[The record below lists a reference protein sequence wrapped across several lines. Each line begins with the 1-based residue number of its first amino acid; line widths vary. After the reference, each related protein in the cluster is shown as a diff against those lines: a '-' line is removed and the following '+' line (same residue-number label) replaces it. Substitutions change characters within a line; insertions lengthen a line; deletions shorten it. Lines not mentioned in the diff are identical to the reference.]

1 MNKLLTIIIPSFNME
16 MYLARG
22 LNSLIVSDKKMLDRL
37 DIIIVNDGS
46 KDKTS
51 SIGHDFEKEYPG
63 VIRIIDKPNGHYG
76 SCINS
81 ALKVATG
88 LYVKVMDADDTYITT
103 GFEDVLNTINCLIGS
118 EQIPDAL
125 ITDYRIVDEKGDIQ
139 SHISYRIPK
148 QKNLQTADYIKQML
162 HMQMH
167 AIAFRTDLLKDIEYS
182 QTEGIMYTDSEWV
195 TYPIPYCR
203 TIYYIPSELYSYVL
217 GREGQSMERKTM
229 IKNINMFAIISARM
243 YEASN
248 KYHNLEFVC
257 TFYREKSRQLIS
269 RAIALIVLYADMREV
284 NKSLQVLDEIL
295 RKYPQQYNEFV
306 ENIRIWNRFSFN
318 PVFEFRKRG
327 RLSRLLILTL
337 RTYCNGIKL
346 ISKFK

>member
-1 MNKLLTIIIPSFNME
+1 ME
-16 MYLARG
+16 KYLARG

-51 SIGHDFEKEYPG
+51 SIGHDFEKKYPG

-103 GFEDVLNTINCLIGS
+103 GLEEVLKTIISLIDS
-118 EQIPDAL
+118 EQLPDAL
-125 ITDYRIVDEKGDIQ
+125 ITDYRVVDENGDVT
-139 SHISYRIPK
+139 SHVNYLIPK
-148 QKNLQTADYIKQML
+148 QEMLQTADHTTQML

-167 AIAFRTDLLKDIEYS
+167 AIAYRTDLLKDIKYM

-195 TYPIPYCR
+195 TYPVPYCR
-203 TIYYIPSELYSYVL
+203 TLYYLPSELYSYVF

-229 IKNINMFAIISARM
+229 IKNIRMFAMISARM
-243 YEASN
+243 FEESIQ
-248 KYHNLEFVC
+248 KHNLEFVYA
-257 TFYREKSRQLIS
+257 FYREKSKQLIS
-269 RAIALIVLYADMREV
+269 TAIALIVLYADMREV